1 MAKRLRNPE
10 ERPVIRIKRITSGLT
25 TSLAAAIVWL
35 AMSSSASA
43 QYGPGF
49 GFGELMFG
57 FRNVPSPTDFLNQHS
72 LKAAARGMQGPTQ
85 NRAYGPGSNSFH
97 NHSRD
102 PGFVSTGE
110 LSRRRFPV
118 GSRTEVASNTRPDR
132 TDTRPA
138 APASKPAVPA
148 LASFFDAMLKLAW
161 PSESPTA
168 GELGAKR
175 AISDEASLAVL
186 EETRRYQSASLSTVT
201 FARQKLLDYGQPA
214 LQEIRRTST
223 APIADAFHRFML
235 SLYESLAQASRAN

>member
-1 MAKRLRNPE
+1 M
-10 ERPVIRIKRITSGLT
+10 IKIKSIPSGLT
-25 TSLAAAIVWL
+25 TFLAAATVWI
-35 AMSSSASA
+35 ATSGTASA
-43 QYGPGF
+43 QYGMGF
-49 GFGELMFG
+49 GFGEMMFG

-72 LKAAARGMQGPTQ
+72 LQAAARGMQGPTQ

-110 LSRRRFPV
+110 LSRRRGPV
-118 GSRTEVASNTRPDR
+118 GSRTQVASNTRPAR
-132 TDTRPA
+132 TEPRPT
-138 APASKPAVPA
+138 ASTPISVAVPA

-175 AISDEASLAVL
+175 AVSDEASLAVL
-186 EETRRYQSASLSTVT
+186 QETRQSQSASLSTVT
-201 FARQKLLDYGQPA
+201 YARQRLLEYGQPA

>member
-1 MAKRLRNPE
+1 MIK
-10 ERPVIRIKRITSGLT
+10 IKRITSGLT
-25 TSLAAAIVWL
+25 TFLAAATVWI
-35 AMSSSASA
+35 ATSGTASA
-43 QYGPGF
+43 QYGMGF
-49 GFGELMFG
+49 GFGEMMFG
-57 FRNVPSPTDFLNQHS
+57 GFRSVPSPTDFLNQHS

-118 GSRTEVASNTRPDR
+118 GSRSQVASNTRPAR
-132 TDTRPA
+132 TEPRPA
-138 APASKPAVPA
+138 APASKPAPASPA

-175 AISDEASLAVL
+175 AVSDQASLAVL
-186 EETRRYQSASLSTVT
+186 QETRQFQSASLSTVT
-201 FARQKLLDYGQPA
+201 YARQRLLEYGQPA

-223 APIADAFHRFML
+223 APIADAFHQFML